1 MSAVE
6 YELDEKVAVVTMNE
20 GQKVLGARPA
30 CAL

>member
-20 GQKVLGARPA
+20 GQKGLSTRVVYA
-30 CAL
+30 